1 MTVPSTN
8 HPTSETVIVP
18 YPGHPSQV
26 TPSMTTSPRPPP
38 PINPYKN
45 NYTSTQEA
53 IDDIGS
59 EIQDV
64 KNSLF
69 PELSERHKAV
79 VRLGDELK
87 EIKAEVTYLCKCLQ
101 HIQEEKNLL
110 KRRLSYF
117 EQREEDDLIRQSIKC
132 GCQKDQENRNKK
144 YAVYAPSNFNMKF

>member
-1 MTVPSTN
+1 
-8 HPTSETVIVP
+8 
-18 YPGHPSQV
+18 
-26 TPSMTTSPRPPP
+26 MTTSPRPPP

-79 VRLGDELK
+79 VWLGDELRGT
-87 EIKAEVTYLCKCLQ
+87 KAEVSYWRECLKNS
-101 HIQEEKNLL
+101 QEEKI
-110 KRRLSYF
+110 Y
-117 EQREEDDLIRQSIKC
+117 
-132 GCQKDQENRNKK
+132 
-144 YAVYAPSNFNMKF
+144 